1 MLTVILTRHGE
12 TDRSHPE
19 QYLGQHLPAELTEPG
34 RAAGR
39 ALGGRLKDQSINRV
53 ISSPLSRAVET
64 ARLARPNAPIETD
77 ERLAEAD
84 YGDWEGHTIE
94 EIEACWPEVRQKY
107 DEDPARFGP
116 PNGENGRTVARRLR
130 ALLRELVRWSA
141 DQPAETTVLLVGH
154 STVNRVLLCLV
165 LDVPLRDY
173 RRRFRQDWA
182 NLTMLA
188 FDEPSGLGAELLVCN
203 DTSHSQPPGP

>member
-19 QYLGQHLPAELTEPG
+19 QYMGQHLPAKLTEPG
-34 RAAGR
+34 RAAAR
-39 ALGGRLKDQSINRV
+39 ALGSRLKDQSIDRV
-53 ISSPLSRAVET
+53 ISSPLSRAVDT
-64 ARLARPNAPIETD
+64 ARLVRPNAPIETD
-77 ERLAEAD
+77 DRLAEAD

-94 EIEACWPEVRQKY
+94 EIEARWPEERQRY

-130 ALLRELVRWSA
+130 ALLRELVGWST
-141 DQPAETTVLLVGH
+141 DQPADTTVLLVGH
-154 STVNRVLLCLV
+154 STVNRVMLAVV
-165 LDVPLRDY
+165 LGVPLRDY

-188 FDEPSGLGAELLVCN
+188 FDEPSGIRAELLVSN
-203 DTSHSQPPGP
+203 DTSHSQQ